1 MVQSAIRR
9 KLLQGGM
16 AAPVVLTISSA
27 SASPM
32 SSFGRCLRS
41 GPKQQMPAFFTQ
53 QSDGWFRKPVQIAGL
68 SFGGVYRGEFYLD
81 PRLDRYVEIRPP
93 YAMLNFGQLM
103 PPPWRQVS
111 TNVRWALVY
120 FDTDSGAEY
129 RYLTLQQPS
138 GYKPTTISCYGSLR
152 A

>member
-1 MVQSAIRR
+1 MVQSEVRR
-9 KLLQGGM
+9 KVLKGGL
-16 AAPVVLTISSA
+16 AAPVVLTVSSA

-32 SSFGRCLRS
+32 SSFGRCLRR
-41 GPKQQMPAFFTQ
+41 GTQQVPAFFAQ
-53 QSDGWFRKPVQIAGL
+53 QADGWFRKPVEIVGL
-68 SFGGVYRGEFYLD
+68 SFGGTYRGEFYLD
-81 PRLDRYVEIRPP
+81 PKLDRYVSIRAP